1 VDDVR
6 RAGVDIGLGFAA
18 ATFTGARTPSLDTR
32 VVACGVA
39 ESPAREHAPICERST
54 DEFVVD
60 NSAAPLSDARHRR
73 MAMRKDE
80 LRSSLVPLGDGRIV
94 NMSHVASIELF
105 ADAAAGGLLRLV
117 NGHDAKLTTA
127 NAAEVERW
135 LASHHL
141 AGRTSK

>member
-1 VDDVR
+1 
-6 RAGVDIGLGFAA
+6 
-18 ATFTGARTPSLDTR
+18 
-32 VVACGVA
+32 
-39 ESPAREHAPICERST
+39 
-54 DEFVVD
+54 
-60 NSAAPLSDARHRR
+60 
-73 MAMRKDE
+73 MRKDE

-105 ADAAAGGLLRLV
+105 TDAAGGLLRLV
-117 NGHDAKLTTA
+117 NGHDAKLSTA

>member
-1 VDDVR
+1 
-6 RAGVDIGLGFAA
+6 
-18 ATFTGARTPSLDTR
+18 
-32 VVACGVA
+32 
-39 ESPAREHAPICERST
+39 
-54 DEFVVD
+54 
-60 NSAAPLSDARHRR
+60 
-73 MAMRKDE
+73 
-80 LRSSLVPLGDGRIV
+80 
-94 NMSHVASIELF
+94 MSHVASIELF